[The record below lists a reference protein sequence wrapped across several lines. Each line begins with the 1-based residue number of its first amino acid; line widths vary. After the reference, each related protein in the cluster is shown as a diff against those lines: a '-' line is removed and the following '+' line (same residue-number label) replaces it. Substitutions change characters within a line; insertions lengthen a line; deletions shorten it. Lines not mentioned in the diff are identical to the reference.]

1 MNTSAVEPEFLEPW
15 RDRIETALREF
26 LDTELVGVPEDL
38 AAPLRYAVL
47 SPGKRIR
54 PLLMM
59 AAHRAAGGSSDSVVD
74 LACSVELVHA
84 YSLVHDDLPCMDD
97 DVLRRGRPTVHVKY
111 GVGPAVMVGAALMP
125 LAVQAILRS
134 AGSIGL
140 DDLTTRRLI
149 ASLTAASGATGMV
162 GGQLLD
168 LRAEGRSVGLVE
180 LESIHTGKTAR
191 LISASVAMGGI
202 AAGADEAEVARLE
215 RFGLQLGLAFQAI
228 DDILDLRGDTQKLG
242 KESGRDTAL
251 RKATYPGL
259 FGMEEAERISRR
271 LASAAASELAEL
283 DESAELRDLAWYIIN
298 RSH

>member
-1 MNTSAVEPEFLEPW
+1 MSSSSVEPEYLGPW
-15 RDRIETALREF
+15 RDRIEAALLEF
-26 LDTELVGVPEDL
+26 LDAELAGVPADL

-54 PLLMM
+54 PLLLM
-59 AAHRAAGGSSDSVVD
+59 AAYRAAGGTSDRVVD

-97 DVLRRGRPTVHVKY
+97 DVLRRGRPTVHVRY
-111 GVGPAVMVGAALMP
+111 GVGPAVMAGAALMP

-134 AGSIGL
+134 SGPVGL
-140 DDLTTRRLI
+140 DDLTTRRLV

-168 LRAEGRSVGLVE
+168 LRAEGRSVEPAE

-202 AAGADEAEVARLE
+202 AAGADEAEVERLK
-215 RFGLQLGLAFQAI
+215 RFGLRLGLAFQAI
-228 DDILDLRGDTQKLG
+228 DDILDLRGDTEKLG
-242 KESGRDTAL
+242 KERGRDTAL

-259 FGMEEAERISRR
+259 FGMEEAVSMSRR
-271 LASAAASELAEL
+271 LASAAASELADLE
-283 DESAELRDLAWYIIN
+283 ESAELRDLAGYIIN

>member
-1 MNTSAVEPEFLEPW
+1 MNSRTVEPQFLEPW
-15 RDRIETALREF
+15 RERIEAALLSF
-26 LDTELVGVPEDL
+26 LDTELTGVPVEL

-54 PLLMM
+54 PLLLM
-59 AAHRAAGGSSDSVVD
+59 AAHRAAGGSSDRVVD

-271 LASAAASELAEL
+271 LASAAASELTEL

>member
-1 MNTSAVEPEFLEPW
+1 M
-15 RDRIETALREF
+15 
-26 LDTELVGVPEDL
+26 
-38 AAPLRYAVL
+38 L

-54 PLLMM
+54 PLLLM
-59 AAHRAAGGSSDSVVD
+59 AAYRAAGGTASRIVD

-97 DVLRRGRPTVHVKY
+97 DVLRRGRPTVHVRF
-111 GVGPAVMVGAALMP
+111 GVGPAVIVGAVLMP

-134 AGSIGL
+134 AGPLGL
-140 DDLTTRRLI
+140 DELTTRRLI
-149 ASLTAASGATGMV
+149 TSLTAASGATGMV

-168 LRAEGRSVGLVE
+168 LRAEGRHVGRDE
-180 LESIHTGKTAR
+180 LEIIHTGKTAR
-191 LISASVAMGGI
+191 LISASVEMGGI
-202 AAGADEAEVARLE
+202 AAGSDEAKVERLE
-215 RFGLQLGLAFQAI
+215 RFGLRLGLAFQAI
-228 DDILDLRGDTQKLG
+228 DDILDLRGDPKKLG

-259 FGMEEAERISRR
+259 FGLEEAESMSRR

-283 DESAELRDLAWYIIN
+283 EEATELRDLAGYIIN